1 MLSPPTNQT
10 IALGS
15 SDNITYY
22 CNVTRDRV
30 ALWDF
35 GGAQIRPGSDFA
47 DSVLGDGLIIEGG
60 ATPSMARIVVTQRAR
75 EVVFPNR
82 DLGLRCAAVVGG
94 SVDIEFGGTVYVR
107 TFSKCS
113 IYGTIATGVC
123 LVSK

>member
-22 CNVTRDRV
+22 CIVTGNRI

-35 GGAQIRPGSDFA
+35 GGAQIRPASDFA
-47 DSVLGDGLIIEGG
+47 DSVLGDGLIIEAG
-60 ATPSMARIVVTQRAR
+60 ATPSMARIIVTKKAR

-82 DLGLRCAAVVGG
+82 DLGFRCAAVVEG
-94 SVDIEFGGTVYVR
+94 SSEDSEFGRTVYVR
-107 TFSKCS
+107 TFSKCNPY
-113 IYGTIATGVC
+113 IMVP
-123 LVSK
+123 